1 DNAWETPQDPTNDQ
15 ELQPPYYLT
24 MQMPGQDEPQFSMFT
39 SFIPEGGE
47 RQVLMGYL
55 PVAANAG
62 DEPGASRDG
71 YGDLRLLEISS
82 ASTVPAPGQVQ
93 NAFDSIQSIAQELNV
108 LQIGDS
114 NVSLGNLLTLPV
126 GEGLLYMQPV
136 YVQSSRD
143 TSYPLLRK
151 V

>member
-1 DNAWETPQDPTNDQ
+1 
-15 ELQPPYYLT
+15 
-24 MQMPGQDEPQFSMFT
+24 M
-39 SFIPEGGE
+39 
-47 RQVLMGYL
+47 
-55 PVAANAG
+55 
-62 DEPGASRDG
+62 
-71 YGDLRLLEISS
+71 LEISS

-93 NAFDSIQSIAQELNV
+93 NAFDSNQSIAEQLNV

-126 GEGLLYMQPV
+126 GDGLLYMQPV

-151 V
+151 VLVAFGDELAFEDTLAEALDVLFQGESGAETGDEDVTPVDPEAPGQQ